1 MLIELIN
8 FFVSIKM
15 LFIEF
20 YTGETV
26 KYDFVVN

>member
-15 LFIEF
+15 LLIEF